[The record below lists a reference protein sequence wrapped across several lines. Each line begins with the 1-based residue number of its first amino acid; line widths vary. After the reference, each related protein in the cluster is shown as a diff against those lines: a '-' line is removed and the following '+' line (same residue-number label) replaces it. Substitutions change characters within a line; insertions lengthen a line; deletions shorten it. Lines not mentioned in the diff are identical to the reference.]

1 MKKKLMTLQQHRLLK
16 EAGQLIAFSERLKHA
31 QKETTDRNW
40 KEREEQ
46 RRRSAKAASTVTA
59 LSGDIEEFL
68 TSRYDFRYNLL
79 TDETEFRPAGQRSAA
94 FTPVGKRELNT
105 FCIEAHAEGIP
116 CWDKDLNRY
125 VYSTYIPAYHPF
137 LLYMDELPDW
147 DGKDRLTALACRV
160 SSRPHWVRGFH
171 TWMLGL
177 ASQWMGVSGLHA
189 NSVAPV
195 LVSREQGR
203 RKSSFCRALMPDVLT
218 RYYADNLKLTSQGQA
233 ERMLAEMGL
242 LNMDEFDKY
251 ADNKMPLL
259 KNLMQMSVLNIR
271 KAYQQNF
278 RQLPRIASFI
288 GTSNRED
295 LLVDRTGSRRFLCV
309 SLKHAI
315 DCTTSVEHKQ
325 LYAQLKTEL
334 LSGER
339 SWFNKEEEQTIQQHN
354 ALFYKHV
361 PEEEVFRLCFRFA
374 TEEDNP
380 QEVLSLSATQLF
392 ERMKAVHPSIMRGM
406 TAYSLS
412 RILPQLGERV
422 HTTKGN
428 VYRVVEC

>member
-16 EAGQLIAFSERLKHA
+16 EAGQLIAFSERLKHV
-31 QKETTDRNW
+31 QKEATDRNR

-46 RRRSAKAASTVTA
+46 RRRSAKAASAVTA

-79 TDETEFRPAGQRSAA
+79 TDETEFRPAGQRTAT

-147 DGKDRLTALACRV
+147 DGKDRLAALASRV

-203 RKSSFCRALMPDVLT
+203 RKSSFCRALMPDVLA
-218 RYYADNLKLTSQGQA
+218 RYYTDNLKLTSQGQA

-288 GTSNRED
+288 GTSNRFD
-295 LLVDRTGSRRFLCV
+295 LLTDPTGSRRFLCIEV
-309 SLKHAI
+309 KHNI
-315 DCTTSVEHKQ
+315 DCIGKSTT
-325 LYAQLKTEL
+325 
-334 LSGER
+334 
-339 SWFNKEEEQTIQQHN
+339 
-354 ALFYKHV
+354 
-361 PEEEVFRLCFRFA
+361 RF
-374 TEEDNP
+374 
-380 QEVLSLSATQLF
+380 L
-392 ERMKAVHPSIMRGM
+392 PS
-406 TAYSLS
+406 
-412 RILPQLGERV
+412 
-422 HTTKGN
+422 
-428 VYRVVEC
+428 

>member
-16 EAGQLIAFSERLKHA
+16 EAGQLIAFSERLKHV

-46 RRRSAKAASTVTA
+46 RRRSAKAASAVTA

-79 TDETEFRPAGQRSAA
+79 TDETEFRPAGQRTAT

-147 DGKDRLTALACRV
+147 DGKDRLAALACRV
-160 SSRPHWVRGFH
+160 SSRLHWVRGFH

-233 ERMLAEMGL
+233 EYGRVR
-242 LNMDEFDKY
+242 
-251 ADNKMPLL
+251 
-259 KNLMQMSVLNIR
+259 QVCR
-271 KAYQQNF
+271 QQNALTEKSDADVGTQHPQGLSAELQATAPYRF
-278 RQLPRIASFI
+278 VHRHQQPVRPADRPHREPALPLHRGEAQYRLHRHRARPDFCPAES
-288 GTSNRED
+288 GTHCR
-295 LLVDRTGSRRFLCV
+295 
-309 SLKHAI
+309 A
-315 DCTTSVEHKQ
+315 
-325 LYAQLKTEL
+325 AQLVHQAGGGGTAMAQRGFLSCQPCGGGGSQLVSYPASGREEL
-334 LSGER
+334 RPDCRRHL
-339 SWFNKEEEQTIQQHN
+339 
-354 ALFYKHV
+354 
-361 PEEEVFRLCFRFA
+361 
-374 TEEDNP
+374 
-380 QEVLSLSATQLF
+380 
-392 ERMKAVHPSIMRGM
+392 
-406 TAYSLS
+406 
-412 RILPQLGERV
+412 
-422 HTTKGN
+422 
-428 VYRVVEC
+428 

>member
-1 MKKKLMTLQQHRLLK
+1 MVCKTPSAGSNFGE
-16 EAGQLIAFSERLKHA
+16 EARGRKDDSLPRNLPIIILIKNIYEEKTDDFAATPALEGSG
-31 QKETTDRNW
+31 TTDSLFRKAETRTKRNDRRNW

-259 KNLMQMSVLNIR
+259 KI
-271 KAYQQNF
+271 
-278 RQLPRIASFI
+278 
-288 GTSNRED
+288 
-295 LLVDRTGSRRFLCV
+295 
-309 SLKHAI
+309 
-315 DCTTSVEHKQ
+315 
-325 LYAQLKTEL
+325 
-334 LSGER
+334 
-339 SWFNKEEEQTIQQHN
+339 
-354 ALFYKHV
+354 
-361 PEEEVFRLCFRFA
+361 
-374 TEEDNP
+374 
-380 QEVLSLSATQLF
+380 
-392 ERMKAVHPSIMRGM
+392 
-406 TAYSLS
+406 
-412 RILPQLGERV
+412 
-422 HTTKGN
+422 
-428 VYRVVEC
+428 

>member
-1 MKKKLMTLQQHRLLK
+1 MTLQQHRLLK

-203 RKSSFCRALMPDVLT
+203 RKSSFCRALMPDVLA
-218 RYYADNLKLTSQGQA
+218 RYYTDNLKLTSQGQA

-392 ERMKAVHPSIMRGM
+392 ERMKAAHPSIMRGM

>member
-16 EAGQLIAFSERLKHA
+16 EAGQLIAFSERLKHV
-31 QKETTDRNW
+31 QKETTDRNRE
-40 KEREEQ
+40 EREEK
-46 RRRSAKAASTVTA
+46 RRRSAKAASAVTA
-59 LSGDIEEFL
+59 LGSDIEEFL

-147 DGKDRLTALACRV
+147 DGKDRLAALACRV

-203 RKSSFCRALMPDVLT
+203 RKSSFCRALMPDVLA
-218 RYYADNLKLTSQGQA
+218 RYYTDNLKLTSQGQA

-392 ERMKAVHPSIMRGM
+392 ERMKAAHPSIMRGM

>member
-203 RKSSFCRALMPDVLT
+203 RKSSFCRALMPDVLA
-218 RYYADNLKLTSQGQA
+218 RYYTDNLKLTSQGQA

-392 ERMKAVHPSIMRGM
+392 ERMKAAHPSIMRGM

>member
-259 KNLMQMSVLNIR
+259 KNLMQMKKLDFR
-271 KAYQQNF
+271 KSHRSSYSH
-278 RQLPRIASFI
+278 LPRMASFI
-288 GTSNRED
+288 GTSNRKA
-295 LLVDRTGSRRFLCV
+295 LLTDPSGSRRYFFAEV
-309 SLKHAI
+309 KEKI
-315 DCTTSVEHKQ
+315 DCSPLEHKQ
-325 LYAQLKTEL
+325 LFAQLKAEL
-334 LSGER
+334 DEGKR
-339 SWFNKEEEQTIQQHN
+339 YWFSAEEESELKLRNQAYY
-354 ALFYKHV
+354 ALPTEAEMILHC
-361 PEEEVFRLCFRFA
+361 FRLP
-374 TEEDNP
+374 EKGEDFKLYSAVCLFNILLKRYP
-380 QEVLSLSATQLF
+380 AAMRGITINKMGRIMNSLGA
-392 ERMKAVHPSIMRGM
+392 ERM
-406 TAYSLS
+406 
-412 RILPQLGERV
+412 
-422 HTTKGN
+422 HTTTGN
-428 VYRVVEC
+428 MYKLVALAG

>member
-1 MKKKLMTLQQHRLLK
+1 MAKRREERKDDSLPRNLPIIILIKNIYEEKTDDFAATPALK

-203 RKSSFCRALMPDVLT
+203 RKSSFCRALMPDVLA
-218 RYYADNLKLTSQGQA
+218 RYYTDNLKLTSQGQA

-288 GTSNRED
+288 GTSNRFD
-295 LLVDRTGSRRFLCV
+295 LLTDPTGAGASSASR
-309 SLKHAI
+309 
-315 DCTTSVEHKQ
+315 
-325 LYAQLKTEL
+325 
-334 LSGER
+334 
-339 SWFNKEEEQTIQQHN
+339 
-354 ALFYKHV
+354 
-361 PEEEVFRLCFRFA
+361 
-374 TEEDNP
+374 
-380 QEVLSLSATQLF
+380 
-392 ERMKAVHPSIMRGM
+392 
-406 TAYSLS
+406 
-412 RILPQLGERV
+412 
-422 HTTKGN
+422 
-428 VYRVVEC
+428 

>member
-16 EAGQLIAFSERLKHA
+16 EAGRLIAFSERLKHA
-31 QKETTDRNW
+31 QKETTGRNRE
-40 KEREEQ
+40 EREEKC
-46 RRRSAKAASTVTA
+46 RRSAKAASAVTA

-68 TSRYDFRYNLL
+68 ASRYDFRYNLL
-79 TDETEFRPAGQRSAA
+79 TAETEFRPAGQRSAA

-116 CWDKDLNRY
+116 CWDKDLSRY

-137 LLYMDELPDW
+137 QLYMDELPDW

-203 RKSSFCRALMPDVLT
+203 RKSSFCRALMPDVLA
-218 RYYADNLKLTSQGQA
+218 RYYTDNLKLTSQGQA

-259 KNLMQMSVLNIR
+259 KNLMQMAELNIR
-271 KAYQQNF
+271 KAYQKSYAS
-278 RQLPRIASFI
+278 LPRMASFI
-288 GTSNRED
+288 ATSNQKE
-295 LLVDRTGSRRFLCV
+295 LLSDPSGSRRFLCIEV
-309 SLKHAI
+309 EEKI
-315 DCTTSVEHKQ
+315 DCSPIDHDQ
-325 LYAQLKTEL
+325 IYAQLKTCLSGGERYWFTSREEAEIMASNAKFYKQTIEEDIFHSCFRQASKSEHPLL
-334 LSGER
+334 LSAAE
-339 SWFNKEEEQTIQQHN
+339 I
-354 ALFYKHV
+354 
-361 PEEEVFRLCFRFA
+361 
-374 TEEDNP
+374 
-380 QEVLSLSATQLF
+380 F
-392 ERMKAVHPSIMRGM
+392 ERMKKQNPAAMLGT
-406 TAYSLS
+406 TAN
-412 RILPQLGERV
+412 RIGPFLNNLGIERI
-422 HTTKGN
+422 HTRYGN
-428 VYRVVEC
+428 RYKVMAWD